1 MKTFRA
7 IIIGIIIW
15 MIGVTIYTLSYYLP
29 ILKNVERQA
38 NLALFVGVIPL
49 VWFGAKQYYKKDNT
63 THGMWVGI
71 TFFGVAAI
79 LDALITVPFLV
90 VPQGGNHYVFFS
102 DPGFWLI
109 GGVFITTAILYGHFR
124 GVQGVQR
131 KV

>member
-7 IIIGIIIW
+7 ISIGAIIW
-15 MIGVTIYTLSYYLP
+15 ILGVSAFSLSFYVPVLEN
-29 ILKNVERQA
+29 LELQA
-38 NLALFVGVIPL
+38 NLVLLITVIPL
-49 VWFGAKQYYKKDNT
+49 VWFGAKQYYKKDNK

-79 LDALITVPFLV
+79 LDALITVPLLI

-102 DPGFWLI
+102 EPGFWLI

-124 GVQGVQR
+124 GTRNTQR
-131 KV
+131 TV